1 MENDLLTP
9 LDLRTQTFGMNVEL
23 PPQYYRPPRK
33 KFFRAKRLLSDIFSK
48 IFFRSMA
55 DEMGIKQFHLKSLVS
70 PTTCENFFEPKG
82 LLSDI
87 FRILVKM
94 FLSSSVL

>member
-33 KFFRAKRLLSDIFSK
+33 KNFRAKRLLSDIFSK